1 MDRKTNPPD
10 SDETARKKH
19 SDADDEDITDI
30 DTAGPDLQ
38 TSNKSGKHSS
48 AEKLAASRPEFG
60 AGRGAQPVSGAFGD
74 DPSHVV
80 TGRNAGP
87 NTNQFRCN
95 SCGRYFNTQSEL
107 SQHEPEC
114 RTAKAATATGREE
127 LRDEDSH
134 PHQPNDAESKEHPFQ
149 HGTKQT

>member
-19 SDADDEDITDI
+19 PYAGDEDITDI
-30 DTAGPDLQ
+30 DAASPDLQ

-74 DPSHVV
+74 DPSHPI

-95 SCGRYFNTQSEL
+95 SCGRYFNTQNEL

-114 RTAKAATATGREE
+114 RTAKVSTATGREE
-127 LRDEDSH
+127 LREEESR